1 MRGTLR
7 GNEGASSL
15 RGSLVAMD
23 TAQTHAL
30 AKPLHD
36 HSMVISFNIYISGDD
51 KKTEAQC
58 HGDTHVLVGCS
69 LTSSDIISDGL
80 KIEAN
85 KCIAQAAGIG
95 VVQVRCIYFAVFFL
109 IFCSLL
115 KKIELQ

>member
-1 MRGTLR
+1 MAT
-7 GNEGASSL
+7 
-15 RGSLVAMD
+15 D
-23 TAQTHAL
+23 TAQTNAL
-30 AKPLHD
+30 AKPLHGY
-36 HSMVISFNIYISGDD
+36 SMVISFNIYISGDD
-51 KKTEAQC
+51 KKTEAEC

-80 KIEAN
+80 KIEGN
-85 KCIAQAAGIG
+85 KCIAQAAAG